1 MIGVSGGFEVG
12 SVSVHT
18 TQNRGL
24 PQRRLLRDA

>member
-18 TQNRGL
+18 TQNRGFT
-24 PQRRLLRDA
+24 PEENA